1 MKLMSLLPADTYV
14 VVNKSIITEEDKIN
28 LISLYEPLIGPI
40 SLALYLTLLHDVRLT
55 KYISEDFTHHHLMNV
70 MKSSINTIIEAR
82 EVLEGVGLIKSYL
95 KEGEPNQYIYEIY
108 SPLSAKE
115 FFSSPIFNISLYN
128 NIGKHE
134 YQLLKEEY
142 QLPSIDVKGYKDVSA
157 ALNLNF
163 STSSTIEPIE
173 TQETKTQKIKL
184 QSNID
189 FNLIIAS
196 MPKGLVK
203 ENALTKKLKDLI
215 DQLSFIYNID
225 TLQMIEL
232 LRTCITET
240 GTFDSSELRKKARKY
255 YQYSNDGKL
264 PTIIH
269 KSQPEYLKQDIED
282 NSKLSQIIFM
292 FENTSPYEYLKIKN
306 KGSQPTSRDL
316 KIIEELMVD
325 LELKPAVVNVLIDYV
340 LRKNDNKLN
349 KQFIEAIAGQ
359 WKRCDIKTA
368 KEAIEIAKKEN
379 CKTVKATKPK
389 TKSAPVEKPEWFDQ
403 KIEKEEMTQEELNE
417 MEELLKDFR

>member
-14 VVNKSIITEEDKIN
+14 VVNKSIITEEDKNN

-40 SLALYLTLLHDVRLT
+40 SLALYFTLLHDVRLT
-55 KYISEDFTHHHLMNV
+55 KYISGDFTHHHLMNV

-128 NIGKHE
+128 NIGKNE

-142 QLPSIDVKGYKDVSA
+142 QLPTIDTKGYKDVSA

-163 STSSTIEPIE
+163 QTSSTIEPIE

-215 DQLSFIYNID
+215 EQLSFIYNID

-269 KSQPEYLKQDIED
+269 KSQPEYLKQGIDD

-306 KGSQPTSRDL
+306 KGAQPTSRDL
-316 KIIEELMVD
+316 KIIEELMLD

-340 LRKNDNKLN
+340 LKKNDNKLS
-349 KQFIEAIAGQ
+349 KALIETIAGQ

-379 CKTVKATKPK
+379 CKTAKAIKPK
-389 TKSAPVEKPEWFDQ
+389 AKNVQVEKPKWFDE